1 MNEPSSLVGTMV
13 DDWQITQ
20 VIGEGAMG
28 AVYGAT
34 RLGKRAAIKVAHQSK
49 LSSDSMERFRR
60 EAQILMELDHP
71 YVVRCLTAG
80 ENERFIYV
88 ALEHM
93 EGGPLQA
100 YVDQRGP
107 LSVAQAVGVMRRVL
121 QGLGAVHR
129 AGVVHRDLKP
139 DNILLDARGR
149 PKLADFSLARHR
161 DHRKITLTGTILG
174 TADYMSPEQFKGEG
188 IDHRADLYAA
198 GAMLYTLVTGSPPYA
213 GRSSLAVLKQH
224 ADAPIPDPAAK
235 NPAAG
240 PLTKIV
246 QLLMAKSPAERP
258 ESAEAALALF
268 EGLSEAPL
276 HGESPLTPLFG
287 FEPVR
292 RAGEALAGPSK
303 LADLFALLIALPLLA
318 LALDVGLRAGVLG
331 PARHLGGPDLLPALR
346 AQADAH
352 WIALTVVASLF
363 LVLRL
368 YARVR
373 ARARTPSKDPAKDPA
388 ESATP

>member
-1 MNEPSSLVGTMV
+1 VHEPSSSLVGTMV
-13 DDWQITQ
+13 DEWQITK

-34 RLGKRAAIKVAHQSK
+34 RLGKRAAIKVAHQTKISA
-49 LSSDSMERFRR
+49 DSMERFRR
-60 EAQILMELDHP
+60 EAQILMDLDHP
-71 YVVRCLTAG
+71 YVVRCFTAG

-100 YVDQRGP
+100 YVDSRGP

-139 DNILLDARGR
+139 DNVLLDDRGR

-161 DHRKITLTGTILG
+161 DHRKITQAGTILG

-188 IDHRADLYAA
+188 VDHRADLYAA
-198 GAMLYTLVTGSPPYA
+198 GAMLYQLVTGSPPYE

-224 ADAPIPDPAAK
+224 ADAPVPDPAAR
-235 NPAAG
+235 NPTAG
-240 PLTKIV
+240 PLTGIV
-246 QLLMAKSPAERP
+246 QRLMAKSPDERP

-276 HGESPLTPLFG
+276 NGQSPLTPLFG
-287 FEPVR
+287 FKPIR

-303 LADLFALLIALPLLA
+303 LADLLTFVLALPLLI
-318 LALDVGLRAGVLG
+318 LALDAGLRAGVLG
-331 PARHLGGPDLLPALR
+331 PERHLGGPELLPTLR

-352 WIALTVVASLF
+352 WVAALVVASLL
-363 LVLRL
+363 LVLRI
-368 YARVR
+368 YARIRTR
-373 ARARTPSKDPAKDPA
+373 AKSGAQ
-388 ESATP
+388 